1 MNYRSSIKRKT
12 LSIYSLFATDMA
24 MDLGTANTLI
34 YVRGKGI
41 VLNEPSVVALDA
53 NTRKPLYVGT
63 EAKNMYG
70 KTPKELITIRPMKD
84 GVIADFDASMI
95 MISTFIKKVRAHSFI
110 IKPKIIIGVPSGITQ
125 VEKKA
130 VIESALAAGVRKV
143 HLVEEPMAAA
153 IGTRMPVNQ
162 SRANLI
168 VDIGGGTTEVA
179 IISMMA
185 TAYSESTRVAGDELD
200 EEIVKYLRKNHNLE
214 IGIFEAE
221 KVKIKVGSA
230 IKLENELSTEVSGR
244 DAVTRMPTRM
254 IVNDTMIRAAI
265 AEPVGAIVNAIQRS
279 MEGVTPEM
287 AADICSRG
295 IVLAGGG
302 ALIRGLGKNL
312 ENKLGF
318 SVYRARDPLAS
329 VVRGVGRVLE
339 EFDTFRRVIIN

>member
-53 NTRKPLYVGT
+53 NTRKPLYVGM

-153 IGTRMPVNQ
+153 IGTRMPVNE

-185 TAYSESTRVAGDELD
+185 TAYSE
-200 EEIVKYLRKNHNLE
+200 
-214 IGIFEAE
+214 
-221 KVKIKVGSA
+221 
-230 IKLENELSTEVSGR
+230 
-244 DAVTRMPTRM
+244 
-254 IVNDTMIRAAI
+254 
-265 AEPVGAIVNAIQRS
+265 
-279 MEGVTPEM
+279 
-287 AADICSRG
+287 
-295 IVLAGGG
+295 
-302 ALIRGLGKNL
+302 
-312 ENKLGF
+312 
-318 SVYRARDPLAS
+318 
-329 VVRGVGRVLE
+329 
-339 EFDTFRRVIIN
+339 